1 MTGAPR
7 PARRATA
14 AAGQVVLLALLALL
28 LGACTTTPAPAPA
41 PSAPEPSPST
51 GQTQSAGPVTRP
63 PLALQHAAYLALPFT
78 TLLSGDHA
86 DSAGRVLA
94 IGTTIRTHQSL
105 QGGEIWCAIAST
117 TTGRP
122 ASLAFVRTSLREV
135 AGGGLTYGWF
145 WVVHPVDCVTAAAH
159 VLVVTRT
166 MTPDPR
172 TGVLAGLSTR
182 SDVLDARVDVDRFLT
197 GHSPTQDLTTLGIQ
211 VYEAVLEVG
220 PSGY

>member
-1 MTGAPR
+1 MTGGPR
-7 PARRATA
+7 AARRATA
-14 AAGQVVLLALLALL
+14 AAGPIVLLVLLALL
-28 LGACTTTPAPAPA
+28 LGACTTSPPPAPA
-41 PSAPEPSPST
+41 PSAPEPSRSTSQPPSP
-51 GQTQSAGPVTRP
+51 APVARP

-78 TLLSGDHA
+78 TLVSGDHA
-86 DSAGRVLA
+86 DSAGRVLTT
-94 IGTTIRTHQSL
+94 GTTIRMHQSL

-122 ASLAFVRTSLREV
+122 ESLAFVRTSLREA
-135 AGGGLTYGWF
+135 AGGGLSYGWF
-145 WVVHPVDCVTAAAH
+145 WVTHPADCATAATH

-172 TGVLAGLSTR
+172 TGVLAGPSTL
-182 SDVLDARVDVDRFLT
+182 SDVLDARADVDRFLT